1 METQVSYKMKQ
12 FIISILAASLLI
24 ACGSQE
30 GARAPLPGTVGPRGE
45 VLVVCSQQVWNGA
58 VGDTVRSIL
67 TQPYTVL
74 PQQHMETYEP
84 MFDVVHKTEDEFNKF
99 WKPHRNIIKLEIA
112 DRKDTQEPSVGFY
125 KNKYAS
131 GQKFIV
137 GKARAASALAES
149 LALRGDDMRSIIHEA
164 EVKRSA
170 RVSAMSVDEAIQ
182 QDLIELLGTDLIIP
196 KGAYLIKSDTG
207 FVWIDRQMTRLKG
220 SNNHDV
226 QQGFFIHTEPY
237 NGPAQFSLQRL
248 LDRRDSLTELFVSGP
263 TEGSYMSVERRMI
276 PSYEEKMFDGK
287 FAAEIKGLWR
297 MENDFMGGPF
307 YSLTIHDEANARLVT
322 VEGYTYAPYFN
333 KRAYMRE
340 VEGIVKSV
348 RLLNKEAS

>member
-1 METQVSYKMKQ
+1 MKQ
-12 FIISILAASLLI
+12 LLLSFTAAVLLV

-45 VLVVCSQQVWNGA
+45 VLIVCSHQVWNGA

-84 MFDVVHKTEDEFNKF
+84 LFDVVHKTEDEFNKF
-99 WKPHRNIIKLEIA
+99 WKPHRNIVKLEVA

-137 GKARAASALAES
+137 GKARTASALAES
-149 LALRGDDMRSIIHEA
+149 LALRGEDLQNVIHDA

-170 RVSAMSVDEAIQ
+170 RVSAMSVDESIQ
-182 QDLIELLGTDLIIP
+182 RDLIELLGVDMIVP
-196 KGAYLIKSDTG
+196 KGAFKVVGDTN
-207 FVWIDRQMTRLKG
+207 FIWLDRQMTRLKG

-237 NGPAQFSLQRL
+237 SGPSDFSLPRL
-248 LDRRDSLTELFVSGP
+248 LDRRDSLTELYVSGP

-276 PSYEEKMFDGK
+276 PTYEEKMFDGK

-297 MENDFMGGPF
+297 MENDFMGGPY
-307 YSLTIHDEANARLVT
+307 YSLTIHDEARARLIT
-322 VEGYTYAPYFN
+322 VEGYTYAPYFD

-340 VEGIVKSV
+340 VEGIVKSA
-348 RLLNKEAS
+348 RLLD

>member
-1 METQVSYKMKQ
+1 MKK
-12 FIISILAASLLI
+12 FIFSIVAAAVLV

-45 VLVVCSQQVWNGA
+45 VLVVCSHQVWNGE

-74 PQQHMETYEP
+74 PQQHLETYEP
-84 MFDVVHKTEDEFNKF
+84 LFDVVHKTEDEFNKF
-99 WKPHRNIIKLEIA
+99 WKPHRNIIKLEVA
-112 DRKDTQEPSVGFY
+112 DRQDTQEPSVGFY

-137 GKARAASALAES
+137 GKARTASALAE
-149 LALRGDDMRSIIHEA
+149 ALSERGVDMQYVIHEA
-164 EVKRSA
+164 EVARSA
-170 RVSAMSVDEAIQ
+170 RVSEMSVDEAIQ
-182 QDLIELLGTDLIIP
+182 QDIIEHLGVDMIIP
-196 KGAYLIKSDTG
+196 KGAWLVAKGSD

-237 NGPAQFSLQRL
+237 NGPSQFSFQHF
-248 LDRRDSLTELFVSGP
+248 LDRRDSLTERYVKGP
-263 TEGSYMSVERRMI
+263 AEESYMAIERRMI
-276 PSYEEKMFDGK
+276 PRYEEKMFDGK
-287 FAAEIKGLWR
+287 YAAEIKGLWR

-322 VEGYTYAPYFN
+322 IEGYTYAPYFD

-340 VEGIVKSV
+340 VEGIVKSATFV
-348 RLLNKEAS
+348 KLVD